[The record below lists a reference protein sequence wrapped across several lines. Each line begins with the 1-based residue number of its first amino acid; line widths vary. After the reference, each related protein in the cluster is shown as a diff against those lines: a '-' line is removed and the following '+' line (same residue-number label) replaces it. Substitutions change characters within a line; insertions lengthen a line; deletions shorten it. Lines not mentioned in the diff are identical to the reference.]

1 MELSNV
7 ASNLA
12 LGFGVA
18 LTFQNLFWC
27 FAGAVIGTAVGVLP
41 GLGPVAT
48 MALLLPVTYYLPPEG
63 ALIMLAGIYY
73 GAQYGGSTTAIL
85 VNLPGESSSVV
96 TCLDGYQMARQG
108 RAGPALAIAAVGSF
122 FAGCV
127 STMLI
132 AVAAPPLTALAQSF
146 GPADYCSL
154 MVFGLVTAIVMA
166 SGSVIKAVAMIFFG
180 LLLGIVGTDVN
191 TGNLRYDFGI
201 GILFDGI
208 NFVPIAMGVFGIN
221 EIMAN
226 LTNVE
231 RRDLVATDPNSG
243 PSNALAGI
251 DMLKL
256 SLNVCFIGVAAVIVS
271 FMWWWSF
278 YKLGLGL
285 GTKDASLPMSCF
297 YAPGQACAMAGQAG
311 NIFTSLPFNPIL
323 TWVGLGMTMVGGM
336 VWAMLDSRKI
346 GGLMPTGKDLKD
358 SYGAILRG
366 TALGSLLGILPG
378 GGALLASFAA
388 YSLEKKVS
396 KTPEKFGT
404 GMIQGVAGPECAN
417 NAAAQTSFIPML
429 TLGIPSNAVMAMMVG
444 GMMIHGI
451 IPGPQVMTDKP
462 GLFWGLIASMWLGNA
477 MLIIFN
483 LPMVGVWMKMLTV
496 PYRLLAVAILFF
508 CCIGVY
514 SVNNS
519 AEEVLLITGFGVLGY
534 ILIKLGCE
542 PAPMLLGF
550 ILGPMMETYLRRAM
564 LLSRGDPMVFLQRP
578 LSLGFLIAAAVLLVI
593 IVLPNVRKVRKVAFV
608 ED

>member
-1 MELSNV
+1 MEL
-7 ASNLA
+7 NLLFEHLS

-18 LTFQNLFWC
+18 FGLQNLFWC
-27 FAGAVIGTAVGVLP
+27 LMGAIIGTAIGVLP
-41 GLGPVAT
+41 GVGPVAT
-48 MALLLPVTYYLPPEG
+48 MALLLPVTYYLPTEG

-108 RAGPALAIAAVGSF
+108 RAGAALAIAAIGSF

-127 STMLI
+127 ATLLI
-132 AVAAPPLTALAQSF
+132 AIAAPPLMALAQKF

-154 MVFGLVTAIVMA
+154 MALGLVTAVVVA
-166 SGSVIKAVAMIFFG
+166 HGSVIKAIGMIFVG

-191 TGNLRYDFGI
+191 TGNLRYSFGI

-226 LTNVE
+226 LTNPE
-231 RRDLVATDPNSG
+231 RRDLVSSKVT
-243 PSNALAGI
+243 
-251 DMLKL
+251 
-256 SLNVCFIGVAAVIVS
+256 
-271 FMWWWSF
+271 
-278 YKLGLGL
+278 
-285 GTKDASLPMSCF
+285 
-297 YAPGQACAMAGQAG
+297 
-311 NIFTSLPFNPIL
+311 
-323 TWVGLGMTMVGGM
+323 
-336 VWAMLDSRKI
+336 
-346 GGLMPTGKDLKD
+346 GLMPTRKDLRT
-358 SYGAILRG
+358 SYPAILRG
-366 TALGSLLGILPG
+366 TAIGSLLGVLPG
-378 GGALLASFAA
+378 GGGVLASFAS
-388 YSLEKKVS
+388 YTVEKKLAKDPS
-396 KTPEKFGT
+396 RFGK
-404 GMIQGVAGPECAN
+404 GAIEGVAGPESAN

-462 GLFWGLIASMWLGNA
+462 GLFWGMIASMWIGNA
-477 MLIIFN
+477 MLVLFN
-483 LPMVGVWMKMLTV
+483 LPMVGIWVKMLMV
-496 PYRLLAVAILFF
+496 PYRLLSIAILFF

-514 SVNNS
+514 SINNS
-519 AEEVLLITGFGVLGY
+519 AEEVLLIAFFGFVGY
-534 ILIKLGCE
+534 VFVKLDCE

-564 LLSRGDPMVFLQRP
+564 LLSRGDPMVFLERP
-578 LSLGFLIAAAVLLVI
+578 LSLSFLIAAAVLLVI
-593 IVLPNVRKVRKVAFV
+593 IALPNIRKARETVFV
-608 ED
+608 E